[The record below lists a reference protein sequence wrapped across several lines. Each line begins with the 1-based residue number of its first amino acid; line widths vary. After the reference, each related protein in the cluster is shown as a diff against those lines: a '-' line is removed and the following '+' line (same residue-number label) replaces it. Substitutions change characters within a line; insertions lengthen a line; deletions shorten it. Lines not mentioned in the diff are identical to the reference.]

1 MRAFPREREDEVKA
15 IKQACAGFVS
25 LLLVAAASLAPVQ
38 AAEQVDL
45 ELILAIDVSGSI
57 DFDEAKLQRQGYI
70 DAFRD
75 KFVIEAIQS
84 GPHGRIAV
92 TYFEWSGAE
101 QQQITTKWTVIHDA
115 ATADAYARQLED
127 APISRGRFTSI
138 SGAIVFAIPMFEA
151 NDYQA
156 RRKVIDVS
164 GDGPNN
170 AGPWVNVARELALSR
185 QITINGLPIINDRPQ
200 FGGFGGMNL
209 RDLDIYFEHCV
220 IGGPDAFMIAA
231 NGFEDFAKAV
241 RRKMILEIA
250 GLTPEPRFIPA
261 QATPQ
266 IFEATDCQ
274 VGEKMMQFRFRDPN
288 Q

>member
-1 MRAFPREREDEVKA
+1 MRAFPHEGEGEVKA
-15 IKQACAGFVS
+15 IRQACAGF
-25 LLLVAAASLAPVQ
+25 ASLCLALAMLAGPSR

-45 ELILAIDVSGSI
+45 ELVLAVDVSGSI
-57 DFDEAKLQRQGYI
+57 DFEEAKLQRQGYI

-75 KFVIEAIQS
+75 KFVLEAIQS

-92 TYFEWSGAE
+92 TYFEWSGSE
-101 QQQITTKWTVIHDA
+101 QQQLTTKWAVIHDA
-115 ATADAYARQLED
+115 ASADAFARQLED
-127 APISRGRFTSI
+127 APVSRGRFTSI
-138 SGAIVFAIPMFEA
+138 SGAIVYAIPMFEA

-156 RRKVIDVS
+156 RRKVIDIS

-170 AGPWVNVARELALSR
+170 AGPWVTVARELALSR

-209 RDLDIYFEHCV
+209 KDLDVYFEHCV

-250 GLTPEPRFIPA
+250 GDTPEPRFIPA
-261 QATPQ
+261 QASPQ
-266 IFEATDCQ
+266 LFEATDCQ
-274 VGEKMMQFRFRDPN
+274 VGEKMMQFRFRDPL